1 MASVH
6 IPYTVERD
14 ENGWWSAHAML
25 TWKDGGRGGAN
36 GQGNTEDE
44 AIADLHEALE
54 GVLEVYGLPQQA
66 VRPMI
71 LDVA

>member
-25 TWKDGGRGGAN
+25 TWQGGGRGGAN
-36 GQGNTEDE
+36 GQGRTEDE

-54 GVLEVYGLPQQA
+54 GVLEVYGLRQQA